1 MKLSACAALLLLSL
15 WGGTALAE
23 DFALPDLTVEQ
34 PRHQRS
40 PVSAP
45 GKKPGLGAQGSQ
57 WEPDK
62 DDKASKAFTPRSDFC
77 NGCQLKLDAR
87 QVTREDR
94 LRRPHEVFE

>member
-1 MKLSACAALLLLSL
+1 MKLPLCTVLLLLSL
-15 WGGTALAE
+15 WGEAALAE

-34 PRHQRS
+34 PKHQRS

-57 WEPDK
+57 WIPDQ

-77 NGCQLKLDAR
+77 NGCEIKLNAR
-87 QVTREDR
+87 QVTRDDW
-94 LRRPHEVFE
+94 LRRPHESFE